1 MFHKG
6 SSLPKCL
13 LGKSLPQVPPSYG
26 HPAIPTP
33 PCILVSVLF
42 PGMAKGAANPSR
54 VGWVLS
60 LVPHLC
66 LRNRWEVFGADHP
79 QLCPRFYVQAF
90 PRSLERC
97 HPLQPKGNKQQFW
110 EEGGCLNAHLHMDPS
125 CLSPTGEDR
134 EGQGLGFQTVSA
146 PSAQRGEGK
155 EDFGAGITPT

>member
-1 MFHKG
+1 MPVG
-6 SSLPKCL
+6 EAPAP
-13 LGKSLPQVPPSYG
+13 GPPPSYG

-33 PCILVSVLF
+33 PCTLVPVLF

-66 LRNRWEVFGADHP
+66 LRNRWEVFGAGHP

-97 HPLQPKGNKQQFW
+97 HPLQPKGNKQQFR

-134 EGQGLGFQTVSA
+134 DWGFRQSLH
-146 PSAQRGEGK
+146 PQLRGVKGRRILVLESPRPK
-155 EDFGAGITPT
+155 QSP